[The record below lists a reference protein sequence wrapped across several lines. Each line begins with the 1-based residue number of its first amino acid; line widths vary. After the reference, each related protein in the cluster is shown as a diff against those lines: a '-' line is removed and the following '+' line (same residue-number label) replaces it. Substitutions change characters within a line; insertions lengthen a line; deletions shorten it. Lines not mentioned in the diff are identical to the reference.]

1 MYTLRWLLLIT
12 LLVPAICC
20 AQKKIP
26 VEVTHIGEDRM
37 GELVMSELRDAIRAT
52 RGVLAFPDSHAPT
65 LDAYGMRI
73 TSELSRPRIKL
84 QLTTGG
90 DAGNASGD
98 AAIAVAVLYDSAS
111 MPLGGAFIKG
121 MLVTC
126 GRDNAAACAK
136 QILGR
141 ANGSIEWLR
150 EHWPSLWKT
159 L

>member
-1 MYTLRWLLLIT
+1 MHALRSLILIT
-12 LLVPAICC
+12 LLAPAICC

-26 VEVTHIGEDRM
+26 VEVTHVGEDRM
-37 GELVMSELRDAIRAT
+37 GALVMSELRDAIRAH
-52 RGVLAFPDSHAPT
+52 RGVLAFPEGPEPT
-65 LDAYGMRI
+65 MDAYGMRI
-73 TSELSRPRIKL
+73 THELSRPRIKL
-84 QLTTGG
+84 QLTTGA
-90 DAGNASGD
+90 DAGSASSD
-98 AAIAVAVLYDSAS
+98 AAIAVHVIYDSAT

-126 GRDNAAACAK
+126 GRDNAAACAT

-150 EHWPSLWKT
+150 ERWPSLWKT

>member
-1 MYTLRWLLLIT
+1 MHTLRCLLLIA
-12 LLVPAICC
+12 LLAPAICC

-26 VEVTHIGEDRM
+26 VEVSHIGEDMM
-37 GELVMSELRDAIRAT
+37 GELVMGELREAIRAHK
-52 RGVLAFPDSHAPT
+52 GVLAFPDGGAPT
-65 LDAYGMRI
+65 IEAYGMRI

-84 QLTTGG
+84 QLTTGTAAG
-90 DAGNASGD
+90 DASGD

-126 GRDNAAACAK
+126 GRDNAPGCAR

-141 ANGSIEWLR
+141 ANGSMEWLR

>member
-1 MYTLRWLLLIT
+1 MHTLRCLLLVT
-12 LLVPAICC
+12 LLAPAICC

-26 VEVTHIGEDRM
+26 VEVTHIGDDRM
-37 GELVMSELRDAIRAT
+37 GELVMSELRDAIRAY

-141 ANGSIEWLR
+141 ANVSMEWLR

>member
-1 MYTLRWLLLIT
+1 MYTLRCLLLIT

-26 VEVTHIGEDRM
+26 VEVTHIGDDRM
-37 GELVMSELRDAIRAT
+37 GELVMSELRDAIRAY
-52 RGVLAFPDSHAPT
+52 RGVLAFPDSQAPT

-90 DAGNASGD
+90 DAANASSD